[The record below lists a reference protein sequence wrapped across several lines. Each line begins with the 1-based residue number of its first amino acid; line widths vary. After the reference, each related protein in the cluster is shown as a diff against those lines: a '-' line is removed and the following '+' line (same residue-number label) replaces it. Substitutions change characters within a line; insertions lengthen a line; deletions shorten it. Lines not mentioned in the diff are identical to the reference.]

1 MFEAVYIVFNSGVST
16 FGRYMN
22 VYTYISYLLKHDV
35 VRNRF
40 QEPAMFFVWEHLF
53 LTSTLLKFGYFVLSV
68 LWGSL
73 LRMHAYYFHMFCI
86 RTLSP
91 VRLIVCFITST
102 HNFRC
107 FSISQMVCIL
117 IFLTCDWSCFVCCSV
132 TCPRLA
138 NSWAISISGL
148 SCFLVETTV
157 FWLLKGDLRGRFS
170 TFSSE
175 KRQPL
180 PWNWLIFVDGF
191 YYREAHH
198 GQSVYQIIW
207 NSLQLLLSSVLWVY
221 RFPIS

>member
-1 MFEAVYIVFNSGVST
+1 MFKKHFARISSTFQLVQDVQHFQKMEAISPWIACPKFSLPRESLVLRFYEARQVENNGCDVPDVSRNIMFEAMYIVFNSGVST

-22 VYTYISYLLKHDV
+22 IYTYISYLLKHDV

-86 RTLSP
+86 RTLAP

-138 NSWAISISGL
+138 NS
-148 SCFLVETTV
+148 
-157 FWLLKGDLRGRFS
+157 
-170 TFSSE
+170 
-175 KRQPL
+175 
-180 PWNWLIFVDGF
+180 
-191 YYREAHH
+191 
-198 GQSVYQIIW
+198 
-207 NSLQLLLSSVLWVY
+207 
-221 RFPIS
+221 